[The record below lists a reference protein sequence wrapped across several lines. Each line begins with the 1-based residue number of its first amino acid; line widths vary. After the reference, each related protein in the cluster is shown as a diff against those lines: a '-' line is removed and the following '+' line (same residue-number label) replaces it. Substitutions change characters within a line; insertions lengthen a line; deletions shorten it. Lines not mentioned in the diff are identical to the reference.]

1 MAPNGSIHRKSAV
14 AVLAAALAVLSIAGS
29 TASSAQSSG
38 PSSGPSSGA
47 DDSRVVHAPAPAV
60 PPIVLLT
67 KQNTTVLGQPFTY
80 PTEATAE
87 VSSVII
93 TLLPGQQTGMH
104 RHDAPMYAYVLTG
117 VLTVTY
123 EGGIV
128 RTYRKGQAIMEAIGV
143 PHNGQNLGDEPIRVL
158 VVNMGATGV
167 ANSVKL

>member
-67 KQNTTVLGQPFTY
+67 KQNTTVLGQPFAY

-87 VSSVII
+87 VSW
-93 TLLPGQQTGMH
+93 
-104 RHDAPMYAYVLTG
+104 
-117 VLTVTY
+117 
-123 EGGIV
+123 
-128 RTYRKGQAIMEAIGV
+128 
-143 PHNGQNLGDEPIRVL
+143 
-158 VVNMGATGV
+158 
-167 ANSVKL
+167 